1 MGVAGASPAPRS
13 VAMPAACLRPA
24 PGILASLLLTT
35 VGLAGC
41 TGTRTY
47 EIPLM
52 PAPEYLDDA
61 AFNPFGNSAVLPADG
76 RPDLLYAT
84 LRLPAEP
91 GSDDRYYGD
100 QRAQLVRLGSS
111 HVDASGKG
119 SWEQFRDIALLREKG
134 GKFTLRVA
142 DVTEFGA
149 LDRTRLAVDG
159 SAEARAADAAA
170 TRRFATA
177 INAQLARRQIQD
189 VFVYVHGYR
198 VNFEN
203 PLLVAAEL
211 WHFMGYEGVFVPF
224 AWPSRTGRLAYFGD
238 TESSR
243 YSSRGFRDFLRFLA
257 AETNARRIHVI
268 GYSAGTRMVLA
279 AMHQL
284 ALQEA
289 ANGPAPPR
297 ERLRL
302 GNVVLVGSDVDAGIV
317 SNYLQDGMLGVAE
330 RFTFYESPA
339 DKALGLSRRVLGQ
352 DRAGQLLEM
361 RLTDQARGFLLAL
374 DNLAIV
380 DVGSAPFF
388 DSGNGHS
395 YFKDSPRVSSDLLA
409 TLGYGLGPAERGL
422 VRGPGAIAWE
432 FPPDYIERLRGAIA
446 ARRGD
451 VAPGGT
457 ASPPAAGGDQAATA
471 VPGRAR

>member
-1 MGVAGASPAPRS
+1 
-13 VAMPAACLRPA
+13 MPAARPRPA
-24 PGILASLLLTT
+24 PTVLASLLLALAT
-35 VGLAGC
+35 LAGC

-61 AFNPFGNSAVLPADG
+61 AFDPFENSSLLPADG
-76 RPDLLYAT
+76 RPELLYAT

-91 GSDDRYYGD
+91 DSGDRYYGD
-100 QRAQLVRLGSS
+100 RRAQLVRLGTSR
-111 HVDASGKG
+111 VEASGKG
-119 SWEQFRDIALLREKG
+119 SWEQFRDITLLREKG
-134 GKFTLRVA
+134 GKFTLRVG
-142 DVTEFGA
+142 DVSEFGA
-149 LDRTRLAVDG
+149 LDRTRLAIDG
-159 SAEARAADAAA
+159 NPAARAADAAA

-177 INAQLARRQIQD
+177 INDQLARRQLQD

-243 YSSRGFRDFLRFLA
+243 YSARGFRDFLRFLA
-257 AETNARRIHVI
+257 EETSARRIHIV

-279 AMHQL
+279 ALHQL

-289 ANGPAPPR
+289 RAGTPAR
-297 ERLRL
+297 DRLRL
-302 GNVVLVGSDVDAGIV
+302 GNVILVGSDVDAGIV

-352 DRAGQLLEM
+352 ERAGQLLEL
-361 RLTDQARGFLLAL
+361 RLTDEARSFLQAF
-374 DNLAIV
+374 DNLAII

-395 YFKDSPRVSSDLLA
+395 YFRDSPRVSSDLLA
-409 TLGYGLGPAERGL
+409 TLGYGLSPAERGL
-422 VRGPGAIAWE
+422 VRPAGAVAWE

-446 ARRGD
+446 ARQVDAAPRG
-451 VAPGGT
+451 A
-457 ASPPAAGGDQAATA
+457 ASNPGDQAATA
-471 VPGRAR
+471 VSGRAR